1 MAAIKGFRLIR
12 WSSEGVFIRN
22 WPTGEVEYIPRTKYR
37 IEKKNAFNPS
47 IVHRRDEYR
56 EDGFDLQVSIYPH
69 EYYELLSFLTNTGRF
84 YIEFTAHGSLKSQF
98 PVTISQ
104 LPKCPDDLHEYPEKI
119 KFSLESRYMGS
130 PGYVDFSIIIVQDD
144 NEMVSDDSHT

>member
-56 EDGFDLQVSIYPH
+56 EDGFDLQVSLYPH
-69 EYYELLSFLTNTGRF
+69 EYYELLS
-84 YIEFTAHGSLKSQF
+84 S
-98 PVTISQ
+98 
-104 LPKCPDDLHEYPEKI
+104 
-119 KFSLESRYMGS
+119 
-130 PGYVDFSIIIVQDD
+130 
-144 NEMVSDDSHT
+144 